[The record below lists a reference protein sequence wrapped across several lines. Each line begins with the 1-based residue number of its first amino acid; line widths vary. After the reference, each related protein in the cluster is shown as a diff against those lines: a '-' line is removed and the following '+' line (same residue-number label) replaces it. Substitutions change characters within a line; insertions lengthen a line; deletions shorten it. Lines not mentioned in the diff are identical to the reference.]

1 MPREP
6 KKDRLQVGVRCTPE
20 EAAAARALGNGNIS
34 QGFRTA
40 LRYTSG
46 RNIKPMS
53 LYLMLRAAAEMAR
66 TLELNH
72 DSAD

>member
-6 KKDRLQVGVRCTPE
+6 KKKRLQIGVRCTPE
-20 EAAAARALGNGNIS
+20 EVAAARALGNGCIS

-40 LRYTSG
+40 LRYASG

-66 TLELNH
+66 NLELSN

>member
-6 KKDRLQVGVRCTPE
+6 KKMRLQIGVRCTPE
-20 EAAAARALGNGNIS
+20 EVAAARALGNGCIS

-40 LRYTSG
+40 LRYASG

-66 TLELNH
+66 NLELNH
-72 DSAD
+72 DPVD